1 MVFGRGEE
9 GRGRGLAGE
18 QGKRGPER
26 RLLIH
31 PVNPPPR
38 GCNPT
43 REKAWLAFPAA
54 APPPSGEARE
64 PGGRQGRWPGAA
76 PGAFPPTPTFLI
88 LGQAPKW
95 PRGSVTVWPL
105 WGPHWLPVHTPP
117 RRAGADLCLEGTR
130 GWPSACENMLVI
142 VRATR
147 IKPRWDPGP
156 RPRRGGIGDT
166 GRDWCGGVDGPAPQ
180 TLLLSVWQFP
190 QSETE

>member
-1 MVFGRGEE
+1 MFGRGEE
-9 GRGRGLAGE
+9 GWGRGLAGE

-31 PVNPPPR
+31 PVNPPPGAVTQPVR
-38 GCNPT
+38 KLGW
-43 REKAWLAFPAA
+43 RVPAA
-54 APPPSGEARE
+54 AAATLRRGQGAW
-64 PGGRQGRWPGAA
+64 GRQGRWPGAA
-76 PGAFPPTPTFLI
+76 PGAFPPTPTFLV

-117 RRAGADLCLEGTR
+117 RRAGADLCPEGTQGR
-130 GWPSACENMLVI
+130 PSACENMLVI
-142 VRATR
+142 VRAAR

-166 GRDWCGGVDGPAPQ
+166 GRDRCGGADGPAPQ

>member
-1 MVFGRGEE
+1 MFSRGEE

-43 REKAWLAFPAA
+43 REKALLAGSRCCAATLRRGQGAWGPA
-54 APPPSGEARE
+54 GEVAR
-64 PGGRQGRWPGAA
+64 GGPRGV
-76 PGAFPPTPTFLI
+76 PPTPTFLI

-105 WGPHWLPVHTPP
+105 WGPHWLPVHMPP
-117 RRAGADLCLEGTR
+117 RRAGADLCPEGTR

-166 GRDWCGGVDGPAPQ
+166 GRDRCGGVDGPAPQ